1 MKNTPTFVGQ
11 PPAAC
16 NSPAA
21 PAPLVLELK
30 RLAEVYARLVD
41 SEDTDSW
48 AEARDIYVEAAS
60 NVTTIQQLFE
70 QLQAFEDGLRELAS
84 ALGADVR
91 TADYLS
97 AQQLLE
103 NIWRGIE
110 RQLDASDS
118 QLNEALQRARYWR
131 QRAKSAEG
139 HLLTSDLHAA
149 ARALHDSSHLRT
161 TPWDELTAPWRE
173 RFIRCAGEALGAVN
187 ARRLARFPQD
197 SRKEAAPCPSL
208 AV

>member
-21 PAPLVLELK
+21 PAPLVQELK

-41 SEDTDSW
+41 SEDADSW

-84 ALGADVR
+84 ALGADAC
-91 TADYLS
+91 TADYQS

-118 QLNEALQRARYWR
+118 QLNDALERARYWR

-139 HLLTSDLHAA
+139 HLLTSDRIAA
-149 ARALHDSSHLRT
+149 AQAVSRWLSLPADSEQVELMV
-161 TPWDELTAPWRE
+161 EMVLTAV
-173 RFIRCAGEALGAVN
+173 AN
-187 ARRLARFPQD
+187 RRAHRLPHN
-197 SRKEAAPCPSL
+197 SRQEHESCLNPVA
-208 AV
+208 

>member
-1 MKNTPTFVGQ
+1 MNITPTFVGQ

-16 NSPAA
+16 NSSTA
-21 PAPLVLELK
+21 PAPLVQELK

-84 ALGADVR
+84 ALGADAC
-91 TADYLS
+91 TADYQS

-118 QLNEALQRARYWR
+118 QLNEALERARYWR

-139 HLLTSDLHAA
+139 HLLASDQIAA
-149 ARALHDSSHLRT
+149 AHAVSQWLSLPANSPQVELVVEMVLTAVADRRATRLPHDS
-161 TPWDELTAPWRE
+161 RE
-173 RFIRCAGEALGAVN
+173 E
-187 ARRLARFPQD
+187 P
-197 SRKEAAPCPSL
+197 EPCPSP